1 MNEKTRALID
11 TDLNV
16 FQHNVSG
23 IGNHKISLNKKKD
36 ALNENIRKI
45 IVDEKLKKK
54 LLQYSLTYLK
64 MFLILLF
71 FTICCIFIL

>member
-23 IGNHKISLNKKKD
+23 VGNHKISLNKKKD

-45 IVDEKLKKK
+45 IVDEKLKKN
-54 LLQYSLTYLK
+54 YFNTV
-64 MFLILLF
+64 
-71 FTICCIFIL
+71 